1 MRLTGK
7 QIACL
12 EQARVRPVNPWN
24 HGSSTISRLRRA
36 GLIVM
41 QYGTTCGV
49 DHGYV
54 LTDAGRAALANVE
67 AFVAGVRA

>member
-1 MRLTGK
+1 VRLTGK

-12 EQARVRPVNPWN
+12 ESARVRPVNPWH
-24 HGSSTISRLRRA
+24 HGSTTISRLKRE
-36 GLIVM
+36 GLIVLQRGM
-41 QYGTTCGV
+41 IPGV